1 MAFSAELYFDIIAAA
16 LCTALILTRCA
27 YRLFFRCRVHPN
39 CHRQWRI
46 DDAFMAFA
54 LLPLVGRTTTIVTS
68 FILDPNQSLAPPT
81 AAEASAAGLSLDAFT
96 ADRIASRKL
105 IIPARI
111 CYALLYGVLPSCLP
125 SAWTLTLRCF
135 SLWSLKLCLLSFYSR
150 LMDALERGH
159 AIVRALRALIIITF
173 VAVLIATL
181 TECRPLSIMWHL
193 APKAQRDM
201 CTRGLANLMT
211 MAIFNI
217 VTDLALIVLP
227 FPILKFIRLDRRAKI
242 QLSFLFGI
250 GLVVVIVTV
259 LRIPLIL
266 VAAVSQ
272 RSRSMWAS
280 IEILCACIVANAAFF
295 LAIVKD
301 LQGQHNKP
309 SYNAPSAMLPDS
321 LYLSRLPSSLEQ
333 VSDVESAQAR
343 ACHGSLS
350 TYDSREKESR
360 ASEHS

>member
-111 CYALLYGVLPSCLP
+111 CYAL
-125 SAWTLTLRCF
+125 F
-135 SLWSLKLCLLSFYSR
+135 LWSLKLCLLSFYSR

-193 APKAQRDM
+193 APKAQRDT